1 MTTKLEDE
9 MNSVKKGL
17 RGGVDRFI
25 LDLDNPFSASIMRFL
40 SRILKSVPLT
50 WFMAGMAIEAIGL
63 SVQSGAGMDT
73 YPILDFAVAGVIA
86 VVLYLYQKRVS
97 PNV

>member
-9 MNSVKKGL
+9 MNSVKKGF

-25 LDLDNPFSASIMRFL
+25 LDLDNPFSASIMRFA

-63 SVQSGAGMDT
+63 AIQFGVGMPT

-86 VVLYLYQKRVS
+86 VVLYLYQKRTS
-97 PNV
+97 INV